1 MGGVF
6 RDADERWFC
15 GFSMVVSKESIFQIE
30 TRAIHEG
37 LSIAWEK
44 VFRQETLQVF
54 KLKIDKQ
61 SKKSR
66 NLHDVRTS

>member
-1 MGGVF
+1 
-6 RDADERWFC
+6 
-15 GFSMVVSKESIFQIE
+15 MVVSKESIFQIE